1 MWNKTKITELLG
13 IQYPILQ
20 GPMGG
25 GFSTAELLAAVS
37 NAGGLGSFGAY
48 TLSPEEIREA
58 GKAIKTKTDKPYNIN
73 LWVSDVDKS
82 LADYPKESLDKVKA
96 LFKPYF
102 DELNIPLPEL
112 STDIP
117 SKFEKQVEVLFEI
130 RPAVFSFIF
139 GIPSQ
144 EILAEA
150 RRLGIKTIGAATTL
164 DEALALEEARVDA
177 IVASGFEAGGHRPS
191 FLRPAQDSQTGLFT
205 LIQQLKAKTITP
217 IIAAG
222 GITDAKG
229 IAAALM
235 LGADAVQLGTAFL
248 VTDESGATPL
258 HKEVLLSGSPKHT
271 VLSKS
276 LTGRMGRMV
285 SNKIAEEVK
294 FETEVLPFPLQTKL
308 IAPLRIAALAQ
319 GRTDMINFWSGQNT
333 ATLKYHKADE
343 LMKDLITET
352 NKLLK
357 NR

>member
-48 TLSPEEIREA
+48 TLTPEEISEA
-58 GKAIKTKTDKPYNIN
+58 GKAIKAKTDKPYNIN
-73 LWVSDVDKS
+73 LWVSDVDKN
-82 LADYPKESLDKVKA
+82 LADYPKESLEKVKT

-102 DELNIPLPEL
+102 DELSIPLPEL

-130 RPAVFSFIF
+130 RPALFSFIF
-139 GIPSQ
+139 GIPSK
-144 EILAEA
+144 EILAES
-150 RRLGIKTIGAATTL
+150 RKLGIKTVGAATTL
-164 DEALALEEARVDA
+164 DEALALEEAGVDA

-191 FLRPAQDSQTGLFT
+191 FLKPAQDSQTGLFA
-205 LIQQLKAKTITP
+205 LIQQLKSKTKTP

-235 LGADAVQLGTAFL
+235 LGADAAQLGTAFL

-258 HKEVLLSGSPKHT
+258 HKNLLFSDRPKHT

-285 SNKIAEEVK
+285 ANKIADEVK

-308 IAPLRIAALAQ
+308 IAPLRVAALAQ

-333 ATLKYHKADE
+333 TALKHHRADE
-343 LMKDLITET
+343 LMQALITET
-352 NKLLK
+352 SNLLK
-357 NR
+357 V